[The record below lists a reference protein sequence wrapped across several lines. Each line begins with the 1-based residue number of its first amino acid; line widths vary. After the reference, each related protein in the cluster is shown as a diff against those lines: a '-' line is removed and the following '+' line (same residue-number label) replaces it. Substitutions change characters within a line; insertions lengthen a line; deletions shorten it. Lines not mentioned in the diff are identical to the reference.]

1 MAIKADIL
9 QNILS
14 DAEKAKPIEGMKDT
28 YTPEDYNKIMAKNRA
43 MGLMRDGQS
52 ADGRYH
58 AAIPEGSVEFDMNGN
73 LRKIG
78 RTAPKM
84 IDLARYTTNRY
95 MVEKIAIPKDGE
107 KAERQP
113 GTYIVLVLGEPIVK
127 AITAMNELPKTVKA
141 FRFLRQK
148 DNWKYVGAEFI
159 EDTVAYKMKGVLKP
173 IDALR
178 LMQKVKDFDN
188 KNGNEMGDSLDD
200 IK

>member
-14 DAEKAKPIEGMKDT
+14 DAESAKPIEGMPNT

-43 MGLMRDGQS
+43 MGIMQDGQS

-58 AAIPEGSVEFDMNGN
+58 ATIPEGSVEFDVNGN

-84 IDLARYTTNRY
+84 IDLSRYTTNRY
-95 MVEKIAIPKDGE
+95 MVEKVGIPAEGE
-107 KAERQP
+107 KADRKP

-141 FRFLRQK
+141 FRFVREK
-148 DNWKYVGAEFI
+148 DDWNYVGAEFI
-159 EDTVAYKMKGVLKP
+159 EDTVAYKMKGVLRP

-178 LMQKVKDFDN
+178 LMQKVQNYDN
-188 KNGNEMGDSLDD
+188 RNGSEMGDSLDD

>member
-14 DAEKAKPIEGMKDT
+14 DAEKVKPIDGMPDT

-43 MGLMRDGQS
+43 LGLMQDGAS
-52 ADGRYH
+52 SDGYYH
-58 AAIPEGSVEFDMNGN
+58 SKIPEGAVEFDMNGN

-84 IDLARYTTNRY
+84 IDLSRYTTNRY
-95 MVEKIAIPKDGE
+95 MVEKVPIPAEGE
-107 KAERQP
+107 KTERKP
-113 GTYIVLVLGEPIVK
+113 GTYIILVLGEPIVK
-127 AITAMNELPKTVKA
+127 AISAMNELPKTVKA
-141 FRFLRQK
+141 FRFVREK
-148 DNWKYVGAEFI
+148 DDWKYVGAEFI

-173 IDALR
+173 TDALR
-178 LMQKVKDFDN
+178 LMQKVKAHDVRE
-188 KNGNEMGDSLDD
+188 GNEFGDSLDD

>member
-9 QNILS
+9 QSIFA
-14 DAEKAKPIEGMKDT
+14 DAESAKPIEGMPNT
-28 YTPEDYNKIMAKNRA
+28 YTPVDYNKLMAKNRA
-43 MGLMRDGQS
+43 MGLMQDGQS

-58 AAIPEGSVEFDMNGN
+58 SNIPEGAVEFDMNGN

-84 IDLARYTTNRY
+84 IDLSRYTTNRY
-95 MVEKIAIPKDGE
+95 MVEKVGIPANGE
-107 KAERQP
+107 KAERKP
-113 GTYIVLVLGEPIVK
+113 GTYIILVLGEPIVK

-141 FRFLRQK
+141 FRFVREK
-148 DNWKYVGAEFI
+148 DEWNYVGAEFI

-173 IDALR
+173 TDALR
-178 LMQKVKDFDN
+178 LMHKVQDFDN
-188 KNGNEMGDSLDD
+188 RSGNEFGDSLDD

>member
-14 DAEKAKPIEGMKDT
+14 DAEKAKPIKGMPNT

-43 MGLMRDGQS
+43 MGLMQDGQS
-52 ADGRYH
+52 QDGRYH
-58 AAIPEGSVEFDMNGN
+58 ATIPEGAVEFDMNGN

-84 IDLARYTTNRY
+84 IDLARYTINRY
-95 MVEKIAIPKDGE
+95 MVEKVPIPKEGE
-107 KAERQP
+107 KSERQP
-113 GTYIVLVLGEPIVK
+113 GTYIILVLGEPIVK

-141 FRFLRQK
+141 FRFIRQK
-148 DNWKYVGAEFI
+148 DDWKYVGAEFI
-159 EDTVAYKMKGVLKP
+159 EDTVAYKMKGVLQP
-173 IDALR
+173 VDALR
-178 LMQKVKDFDN
+178 LMQKVQDF
-188 KNGNEMGDSLDD
+188 KNHGGDELGDRLDD